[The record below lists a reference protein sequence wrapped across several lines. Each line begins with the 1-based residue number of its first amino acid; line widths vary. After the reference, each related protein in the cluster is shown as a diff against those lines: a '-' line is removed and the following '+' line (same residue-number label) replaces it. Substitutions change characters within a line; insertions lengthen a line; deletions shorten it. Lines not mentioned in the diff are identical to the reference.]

1 MLRIGE
7 APSARW
13 KSLFKTDNDILYRAI
28 IHRTIHT
35 VHDTAYTALRPT
47 VYDFKTLYNN
57 TGVPRNLVTP
67 AFSTDLCTGRRP
79 KDDAIIN
86 IGGSLLSFIERT

>member
-13 KSLFKTDNDILYRAI
+13 KSLFKTDNDILYTLQGTI

-79 KDDAIIN
+79 KDDAA
-86 IGGSLLSFIERT
+86 